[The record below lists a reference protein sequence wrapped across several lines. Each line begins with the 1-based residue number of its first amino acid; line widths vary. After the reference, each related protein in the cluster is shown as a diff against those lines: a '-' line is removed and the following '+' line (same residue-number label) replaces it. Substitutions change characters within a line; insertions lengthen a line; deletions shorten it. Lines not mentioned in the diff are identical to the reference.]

1 MHMITYII
9 PTRNRPDR
17 LEQTLWALGSLRG
30 HAAAL
35 GAEVIVVDNAS
46 DTPPDVQGPLA
57 NSIPVRVIHRSEN
70 EGAASRNIAVEQ
82 SSPRSEWVVMLDDDS
97 FPLDCGFLHRLSTV
111 EPDVAAVS
119 ADILLPRT
127 GRREMGGLPAVFVG
141 CGVAIRRSVFL
152 DLGGY
157 DPSFNYYVEEYDLA
171 ARLLLAGHRV
181 AFDRWFRIEHHKD
194 PSGRDMNTILAR
206 LVRNN
211 GWIIRR
217 YAPRHRADAC
227 WADLTTRYKQ
237 IAERESAV
245 QGYERGLMELESTID
260 DQTQTPMTDDQFDHF
275 IGLSQAKEAIAA
287 AVDEHDIKTATL
299 VEEGKHAWVIRDAM
313 AQLGIEEVADEP
325 GSRPS
330 AQTGVHPD
338 AYIVGTMS
346 PGPMLDAAERRAALA
361 VAGAPPTIVPW
372 RVIGDQLRSKPSDVL
387 TGGRIPA

>member
-1 MHMITYII
+1 MITYII

-46 DTPPDVQGPLA
+46 DTPPDVEGPLH
-57 NSIPVRVIHRSEN
+57 NGIPVRVIHRAEN

-82 SSPRSEWVVMLDDDS
+82 SNPRSNWIVMLDDDS

-171 ARLLLAGHRV
+171 ARVLMAGYRV

-194 PSGRDMNTILAR
+194 PSGRDMNTILTR

-217 YAPRHRADAC
+217 YAPSHRADAC
-227 WADLTTRYKQ
+227 WSDLTTRYRQ
-237 IAERESAV
+237 IAEREGAV
-245 QGYERGLMELESTID
+245 KGYERGLMELESTIE
-260 DQTQTPMTDDQFDHF
+260 DQTQTPMTDEQFDHF
-275 IGLSQAKEAIAA
+275 IGLAQAKEALNAAIA
-287 AVDEHDIKTATL
+287 EHSVKRATL

-313 AQLGIEEVADEP
+313 EQLGIKEVP
-325 GSRPS
+325 GDPR
-330 AQTGVHPD
+330 AQAHEQPD

-361 VAGAPPTIVPW
+361 VEGSPPTIVPW
-372 RVIGDQLRSKPSDVL
+372 RVIGDQLRAKPCEVL

>member
-1 MHMITYII
+1 MITYVI

-17 LEQTLWALGSLRG
+17 LAETLWALGTLRG
-30 HAAAL
+30 HATAR

-46 DTPPDVQGPLA
+46 DKQLDVEGPL
-57 NSIPVRVIHRSEN
+57 NNGIPVRVIRRSEN

-82 SSPRSEWVVMLDDDS
+82 SNPHSTWIVMLDDDS
-97 FPLDCGFLHRLSTV
+97 FPLDCGFLHRLNTV
-111 EPDVAAVS
+111 EADVAAVS

-152 DLGGY
+152 NLGGY

-171 ARLLLAGHRV
+171 ARMLMAGHRV
-181 AFDRWFRIEHHKD
+181 EFDRWFRVEHHKD
-194 PSGRDMNTILAR
+194 PVGRDMNNILAK

-217 YAPRHRADAC
+217 YAPKARADAC
-227 WADLTTRYKQ
+227 WNDLTTRYRQ
-237 IAERESAV
+237 IAEAENAMA
-245 QGYERGLMELESTID
+245 GYERGLMELESTID
-260 DQTQTPMTDDQFDHF
+260 DQKQTSMTDEQFDRF
-275 IGLSQAKEAIAA
+275 IGLAQAKEALSTAIT
-287 AVDEHDIKTATL
+287 EHGVKTATL

-313 AQLGIEEVADEP
+313 RQVGIEEVGD
-325 GSRPS
+325 GSGT
-330 AQTGVHPD
+330 QPD
-338 AYIVGTMS
+338 AKPDAHIVGTMS

-361 VAGAPPTIVPW
+361 VHGSPPTIVPW
-372 RVIGDQLRSKPSDVL
+372 RVISDQLQSKQGDVL